1 MSAASASGNTSPRGD
16 KRREAILAAL
26 DERLKT
32 TALDDIS
39 VADLTEAAGITRS
52 AFYFYF
58 DSKAA
63 AVSMLLVVINKEA
76 GEAIDEIVTGEGD
89 FRQRV
94 HAGLDRLVAR
104 VLQVEHIYRALL
116 TARTQHEPTREMWD
130 AGRRYNAEPVAD
142 FIRAERDAGRAPEGV
157 DASALA
163 EGLIHINETV
173 LERVVYHQEAPREQL
188 LATAADM
195 WVRTVYGRPG
205 PEVDAGPS
213 PTTTT
218 ADTADTDTDSATVT
232 TFESATQPGRTS

>member
-76 GEAIDEIVTGEGD
+76 GEAIDEIVTGEGA

-142 FIRAERDAGRAPEGV
+142 FIRAERDAGRAPEGA
-157 DASALA
+157 DAQALA
-163 EGLIHINETV
+163 EGLMQLNQLV
-173 LERVVYHQEAPREQL
+173 LERVVYEPDEPRDTL
-188 LATAADM
+188 LAITTDM
-195 WVRTVYGRPG
+195 WVRTIYGRIDPAIDAAIDAATG
-205 PEVDAGPS
+205 PAANPAATSAGRS
-213 PTTTT
+213 
-218 ADTADTDTDSATVT
+218 
-232 TFESATQPGRTS
+232 E